1 MANYTDVELRNQII
15 QLYEKVNKQQDE
27 LSDILNQ
34 FELVIVETTSDLR
47 IMNSYG
53 AVDSIFKAAIKKFER
68 GENLLKIVFKVTKNS
83 RGLENGEIRSFE
95 EMEYLEDTLNKFVEG
110 NRKEIVLRVVGEKED
125 AEIFLLI
132 WKLKR
137 LDRTIKHYFKIIP
150 SNAIIKAANDR
161 NKKEINEIVKQS
173 HDIYNLISD
182 GIIILDLEQK
192 IQFLNQSIK
201 DNIILKQSN
210 LLRNSNFENRFFKE
224 IFITG
229 TPDEIKFRIETN
241 RKVINTKIPISYNTA
256 ISNTEFI
263 FSVNPVFNEK
273 KEIINLLIV
282 IRPNKDISFT
292 INEKKLELSKLIQII
307 RSLSEDKNQLKQRT
321 FELEN
326 NQQWLMNN
334 LKQTNDKINY
344 YNNIFAKFPIPLS
357 IQEEKNKT
365 FLFVNNAFEKLFK
378 ANKNDVIGNTHF
390 DIFPKEIVNL
400 IETNTAN
407 ISDSSN
413 ISTIYS
419 DNLSIN
425 QVLIVDNENNK
436 QIISIYQELS
446 K

>member
-1 MANYTDVELRNQII
+1 MANYTEDELRNQII
-15 QLYEKVNKQQDE
+15 QLYDKVNKQQDE

-68 GENLLKIVFKVTKNS
+68 GENLLKIVYKITKNS
-83 RGLENGEIRSFE
+83 RGLENGETRSFE
-95 EMEYLEDTLNKFVEG
+95 EMEYLEDTLNKFIEG
-110 NRKEIVLRVVGEKED
+110 KRNEIILRVIGEKED

-137 LDRTIKHYFKIIP
+137 LDRTFKHYFKIIP

-161 NKKEINEIVKQS
+161 NKKEISKIVNQS
-173 HDIYNLISD
+173 YEIYNLISD
-182 GIIILDLEQK
+182 GIIILDLEQR

-210 LLRNSNFENRFFKE
+210 LLRNSNFDNRFFKE

-241 RKVINTKIPISYNTA
+241 RKVINSKTPISYNTT

-263 FSVNPVFNEK
+263 FSVNPVFDEK
-273 KEIINLLIV
+273 NDIINLLII
-282 IRPNKDISFT
+282 IRHNKDISFT
-292 INEKKLELSKLIQII
+292 INEKKLELTKLIQII

-326 NQQWLMNN
+326 NQQWLMNS
-334 LKQTNDKINY
+334 LKQTNEKINY

-378 ANKNDVIGNTHF
+378 VNKNDVIGKNHF
-390 DIFPKEIVNL
+390 DFFPKDIVNL
-400 IETNTAN
+400 IETTSVNITEPFN
-407 ISDSSN
+407 ISK
-413 ISTIYS
+413 IFS
-419 DNLSIN
+419 DNLIIN
-425 QVLIVDNENNK
+425 QVQVLDNENNI
-436 QIISIYQELS
+436 QIIRIYYEL
-446 K
+446 KK